1 MTNNINLDRKFETDI
16 LNKKLT
22 SEIENLKDMINSR
35 DEEIKVL
42 LGIIDRYK
50 AMEENFKNIFK
61 KDLDPNKRLIDRL
74 DEEDKKLADIKKDVY
89 GEAMEF
95 EKIKFNK
102 NENLINLNE
111 NKHNNNPLSKNEDS
125 KNTSF
130 SNGNTK
136 STNTNSNMT
145 SMNPNNFFNSVN
157 TNTNSNNGNSQMNN
171 FMNKNNINSS
181 VNTSIGNNTN
191 NPNYNPIPISL
202 LKEINTANTYL
213 IKSIEVSKDI
223 ISNDLKLYD
232 LFKNNYVKFSVKD
245 EENKKIYLKEKFESG
260 QIIAKEYLKLK
271 EMSNSIKPS
280 VIIYFNY

>member
-102 NENLINLNE
+102 NENLINLYE

-130 SNGNTK
+130 SNGNSK

-223 ISNDLKLYD
+223 VSNDLKLYD

-245 EENKKIYLKEKFESG
+245 
-260 QIIAKEYLKLK
+260 
-271 EMSNSIKPS
+271 
-280 VIIYFNY
+280 